1 MIFIAKIYRVMK
13 LSIEAY
19 GNHILRQ
26 KCAAISSHYD
36 GLENLVENMWETMAS
51 AKGCGLAAPQIG
63 KALKLFVVDTKPTFE
78 MLAPEE
84 RTGYF
89 EGNDSGIQETFIN
102 ARIINCSDENWE
114 DYEGCLSIPDISQK
128 VIRPWSIT
136 VEYFDLS
143 FNKHLKTFGG
153 YSARTIQHEHDHTEG
168 ILYIDRMNRLSRKLI
183 DRKLK
188 KIVKKQVKTAY
199 RMSYK

>member
-1 MIFIAKIYRVMK
+1 MK

-26 KCAAISSHYD
+26 KCAVISSDYNN
-36 GLENLVENMWETMAS
+36 LENLVENMWETMAN

-63 KALKLFVVDTKPTFE
+63 KAIKLFIVDTKSTFE
-78 MLAPEE
+78 MLEPKD

-89 EGNDSGIQETFIN
+89 EDNDSGICETFIN
-102 ARIINCSDENWE
+102 AKIIHCSDENWE

-128 VIRPWSIT
+128 VKRPWSIT
-136 VEYFDLS
+136 VEYFDLE

-153 YSARTIQHEHDHTEG
+153 YSARTIQHEYDHTEG
-168 ILYIDRMNRLSRKLI
+168 ILYIDRMDQLSRKLI
-183 DRKLK
+183 DGKLK
-188 KIVKKQVKTAY
+188 KIIKKQVRTEY
-199 RMSYK
+199 RMRYKR